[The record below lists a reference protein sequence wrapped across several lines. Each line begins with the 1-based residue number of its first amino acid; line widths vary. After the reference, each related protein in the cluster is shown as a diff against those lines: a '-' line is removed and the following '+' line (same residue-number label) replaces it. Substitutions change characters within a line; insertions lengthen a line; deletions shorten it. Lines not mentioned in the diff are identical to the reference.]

1 MEVEK
6 QISGFQELKIMGK
19 VRINTWNTG
28 DF

>member
-19 VRINTWNTG
+19 VRINMWNTG